1 VRRPGN
7 QVEMRPMF
15 AVKCVICGGKCEF
28 KGVVRQESDGAERR
42 KHHCPK
48 CNLNWYRKP
57 RKAR

>member
-1 VRRPGN
+1 
-7 QVEMRPMF
+7 VEMRPMF